1 MVLQQERG
9 ELGGSP
15 GTETTAHVR
24 HLVSLF
30 RWEKGAEYGKKSGQ
44 VSVKLTARVAAN
56 CGLAAS
62 DWSTMN
68 ECDWSVACVCVCV
81 LCGRGEREKSEERR
95 DRESLA
101 GEGGVCVWCDC

>member
-1 MVLQQERG
+1 MGWRLGEKIAGNGWSEPVVLQQERG

-30 RWEKGAEYGKKSGQ
+30 RWEKGTEYGKKGGQ
-44 VSVKLTARVAAN
+44 VSVKLTARVVAN

-68 ECDWSVACVCVCV
+68 VTGVWPVCG
-81 LCGRGEREKSEERR
+81 GRGRR
-95 DRESLA
+95 VKR
-101 GEGGVCVWCDC
+101 

>member
-30 RWEKGAEYGKKSGQ
+30 RWEKGAEYGKNSGQ
-44 VSVKLTARVAAN
+44 VSVKLTARVVAN

-81 LCGRGEREKSEERR
+81 GEGEECEERR
-95 DRESLA
+95 DRESLV
-101 GEGGVCVWCDC
+101 GEGGVCLV